1 MLYQPSYPSP
11 YLSDVDGG
19 KANVFS
25 CYINADGGTTVTSYQ
40 YTITTYSGTSVYS
53 SAVTPVSPLYAGD
66 TLAFTV
72 PTSVGLVNGSD
83 YLWNITLYTEVP
95 DIWVTYGTLQGAGS
109 DTSTL
114 LLRPNQFVQVG
125 MFVQVGNQ
133 KSRIT
138 KLTTSNNKLQATIT
152 PAMSGIV
159 GDEPYNVYNNNITST
174 DYYFRARTTP
184 TLILSTIP
192 ETVTN
197 KSYTFSATYTQAE
210 NVGFKYFEWTIYDV
224 GGNVIDRSGEKN
236 SGAIT
241 YTFDGFI
248 NGSTYGV
255 GLTLENQDGEV
266 LTVTPQYFDV
276 EYSLPE
282 LDNAPTASVNCD
294 NDTIELIWSPLLINR
309 GEAQAESGSTVQ
321 YDILENEPYL
331 GGSSVRIGK
340 GTSLSWYIG
349 SEQTPIYAPYEST
362 TFINWH
368 TTDSNFEGLI
378 YKQEGEYINLIAM
391 SATAPVSAN
400 AGDKYYN
407 TIDKLIYTATAT
419 NVWSSSGDEPRDDV
433 VYSQTATGF
442 NYIWNGTDMEVT
454 DYDPPSYKISYQDG
468 AFYYDIE
475 NGEISIHDKIVKQE
489 IVSDWLLQPASSL
502 LTNNYVWQDSKDWND
517 EYYWTDVTEPY
528 ISKYWFKITLLP
540 TTIQIQEL
548 EITATTWNDLRRYTW
563 DEVRQYTWNQL
574 RYNKI

>member
-40 YTITTYSGTSVYS
+40 YKITTYSGTNVYTSSVTS
-53 SAVTPVSPLYAGD
+53 VSPLYAGD
-66 TLAFTV
+66 TLLFTV
-72 PTSVGLVNGSD
+72 PSTVGLVNGSD
-83 YLWNITLYTEVP
+83 YLWNITLYTEIP
-95 DIWVTYGTLQGAGS
+95 DIWVTYGTLQAFDS
-109 DTSTL
+109 STIT
-114 LLRPNQFVQVG
+114 LRPNQFVQVG

-138 KLTTSNNKLQATIT
+138 KLESVDNGLKATIT
-152 PAMSGIV
+152 PAMTNVAV
-159 GDEPYNVYNNNITST
+159 GDPYNVYNNNVTST

-184 TLILSTIP
+184 TLILNTIP
-192 ETVTN
+192 ESITSKT
-197 KSYTFSATYTQAE
+197 YTFSATYTQAE

-224 GGNVIDRSGEKN
+224 GGNVIDQSGERN
-236 SGAIT
+236 SGAIS

-266 LTVTPQYFDV
+266 LSVAPKYFMV
-276 EYSLPE
+276 EYALPE
-282 LDNAPTASVNCD
+282 LDNAPTASVNCE
-294 NDTIELIWSPLLINR
+294 NDSVELIWSPLLINS
-309 GEAQAESGSTVQ
+309 GSAVAEEGSTVQ
-321 YDILENEPYL
+321 YDILENEPYI
-331 GGSSVRIGK
+331 GGASVRIGK
-340 GTSLSWYIG
+340 GTKLEWHIG

-362 TFINWH
+362 TFFNWH
-368 TTDSNFEGLI
+368 TTDTNFEGLI
-378 YKQEGEYINLIAM
+378 YKQEGEYIELIAM
-391 SATAPVSAN
+391 SATPPVTSN

-407 TIDKLIYTATAT
+407 TSTKLIYTATAD
-419 NVWSSSGDEPRDDV
+419 NVWSSSGDVPRDDV
-433 VYSQTATGF
+433 VYTQTTTGF
-442 NYIWNGTDMEVT
+442 NYIWNGDDMEVT

-475 NGEISIHDKIVKQE
+475 NGDVSIHDKIVKRVTNQE
-489 IVSDWLLQPASSL
+489 WLLQPSSSL
-502 LTNNYVWQDSKDWND
+502 LTDDYMWKDSADWND
-517 EYYWTDVTEPY
+517 EYYWAEITEPY
-528 ISKYWFKITLLP
+528 ITKYWFKFTLLP

-548 EITATTWNDLRRYTW
+548 EILATTWNDLRRYTW

>member
-40 YTITTYSGTSVYS
+40 YKITTYSGTNVYT
-53 SAVTPVSPLYAGD
+53 SAVISISPLYAGD

-72 PTSVGLVNGSD
+72 PSTIGLVNGSD
-83 YLWNITLYTEVP
+83 YLWNITLYTEIP
-95 DIWVTYGTLQGAGS
+95 DIWVTYGTLQAFDS
-109 DTSTL
+109 STIT
-114 LLRPNQFVQVG
+114 LRPNQFVQVG

-133 KSRIT
+133 KSRIA
-138 KLTTSNNKLQATIT
+138 KLESVDNGLKVTIT
-152 PAMSGIV
+152 PAMTNVAV
-159 GDEPYNVYNNNITST
+159 GDPYNVYNNNVTST

-184 TLILSTIP
+184 TLILNTIP
-192 ETVTN
+192 ESVTS

-224 GGNVIDRSGEKN
+224 GGNVIDQSGERN

-266 LTVTPQYFDV
+266 LSVTPKYFMV
-276 EYSLPE
+276 EYALPE
-282 LDNAPTASVNCD
+282 LDNAPTASVNCE
-294 NDTIELIWSPLLINR
+294 NDSVELIWSPLLINS
-309 GEAQAESGSTVQ
+309 GSAVADEGSTVQ
-321 YDILENEPYL
+321 YDILENEPYI

-340 GTSLSWYIG
+340 GTKLEWYIG

-362 TFINWH
+362 TFFNWH
-368 TTDSNFEGLI
+368 TTDTNFEGLI
-378 YKQEGEYINLIAM
+378 YKQEGEYIELIAM
-391 SATAPVSAN
+391 SATPPVTSS

-407 TIDKLIYTATAT
+407 TSTKLIYTATAD
-419 NVWSSSGDEPRDDV
+419 NVWSSSGDTPRDDV
-433 VYSQTATGF
+433 VYTQTTTGF
-442 NYIWNGTDMEVT
+442 NYIWNGDDMEVT

-475 NGEISIHDKIVKQE
+475 NGEISIHDKIVKRVTGQE
-489 IVSDWLLQPASSL
+489 WLLQPSSSL
-502 LTNNYVWQDSKDWND
+502 LTDDYIWKDSADWND
-517 EYYWTDVTEPY
+517 EYYWAEITEPY
-528 ISKYWFKITLLP
+528 ITKYWFKFTLLP

-548 EITATTWNDLRRYTW
+548 EITATTWNDLKRYTW

>member
-40 YTITTYSGTSVYS
+40 YKITTYSGTNVYT
-53 SAVTPVSPLYAGD
+53 SAVISISPLYAGD

-72 PTSVGLVNGSD
+72 PSTIGLVNGSD
-83 YLWNITLYTEVP
+83 YLWNITLYTEIP
-95 DIWVTYGTLQGAGS
+95 DIWVTYGTLQAFDS
-109 DTSTL
+109 STIT
-114 LLRPNQFVQVG
+114 LRPNQFVQVG

-133 KSRIT
+133 KSRIA
-138 KLTTSNNKLQATIT
+138 KLESVDNGLKATIT
-152 PAMSGIV
+152 PAMTNVAV
-159 GDEPYNVYNNNITST
+159 GDPYNVYNNNVTST

-184 TLILSTIP
+184 TLILNTIP
-192 ETVTN
+192 ESVTS

-224 GGNVIDRSGEKN
+224 GGNIIDQSGERN

-266 LTVTPQYFDV
+266 LSVTPKYFMV
-276 EYSLPE
+276 EYALPE
-282 LDNAPTASVNCD
+282 LDNAPTASVNCE
-294 NDTIELIWSPLLINR
+294 NDSVELIWSPLLINS
-309 GEAQAESGSTVQ
+309 GSAVADEGSTVQ
-321 YDILENEPYL
+321 YDILENEPYI

-340 GTSLSWYIG
+340 GTKLEWYIG

-362 TFINWH
+362 TFFNWH
-368 TTDSNFEGLI
+368 TTDTNFEGLI
-378 YKQEGEYINLIAM
+378 YKQEGEYIELIAM
-391 SATAPVSAN
+391 SATPPVTSS

-407 TIDKLIYTATAT
+407 TSTKLIYTATAD
-419 NVWSSSGDEPRDDV
+419 NVWSSSGDTPRDDV
-433 VYSQTATGF
+433 VYTQTTTGF
-442 NYIWNGTDMEVT
+442 NYIWNGDDMEVT

-475 NGEISIHDKIVKQE
+475 NGEISIHDKIVKRVTGQE
-489 IVSDWLLQPASSL
+489 WLLQPSSSL
-502 LTNNYVWQDSKDWND
+502 LTDDYIWKDSADWND
-517 EYYWTDVTEPY
+517 EYYWAEITEPY
-528 ISKYWFKITLLP
+528 ITKYWFKFTLLP

-548 EITATTWNDLRRYTW
+548 EITATTWNDLKRYTW

>member
-40 YTITTYSGTSVYS
+40 YKITTYSGTNVYT
-53 SAVTPVSPLYAGD
+53 SAVISISPLYAGD

-72 PTSVGLVNGSD
+72 PSTIGLVNGSD
-83 YLWNITLYTEVP
+83 YLWNITLYTEIP
-95 DIWVTYGTLQGAGS
+95 DIWVTYGTLQAFDS
-109 DTSTL
+109 STIT
-114 LLRPNQFVQVG
+114 LRPNQFVQVG

-133 KSRIT
+133 KSRIA
-138 KLTTSNNKLQATIT
+138 KLESVDNGLKATIT
-152 PAMSGIV
+152 PAMTNVAV
-159 GDEPYNVYNNNITST
+159 GDPYNVYNNNVTST

-184 TLILSTIP
+184 TLILNTIP
-192 ETVTN
+192 ESVTS

-224 GGNVIDRSGEKN
+224 GGNVIDQSGERN

-266 LTVTPQYFDV
+266 LSVTPKYFMV
-276 EYSLPE
+276 EYALPE
-282 LDNAPTASVNCD
+282 LDNAPTASVNCE
-294 NDTIELIWSPLLINR
+294 NDSVELIWSPLLINS
-309 GEAQAESGSTVQ
+309 GSAVADEGSTVQ
-321 YDILENEPYL
+321 YDILENEPYI

-340 GTSLSWYIG
+340 GTKLEWYIG

-362 TFINWH
+362 TFFNWH
-368 TTDSNFEGLI
+368 TTDTNFEGLI
-378 YKQEGEYINLIAM
+378 YKQEGEYIELIAM
-391 SATAPVSAN
+391 SATPLVTSS

-407 TIDKLIYTATAT
+407 TSTKLIYTATAD
-419 NVWSSSGDEPRDDV
+419 NVWSSSGDTPRDDV
-433 VYSQTATGF
+433 VYTQTTTGF
-442 NYIWNGTDMEVT
+442 NYIWNGDDMEVT

-475 NGEISIHDKIVKQE
+475 NGEISIHDKIVKRVTGQE
-489 IVSDWLLQPASSL
+489 WLLQPSSSL
-502 LTNNYVWQDSKDWND
+502 LTDDYIWKDSADWND
-517 EYYWTDVTEPY
+517 EYYWAEITEPY
-528 ISKYWFKITLLP
+528 ITKYWFKFTLLP

-548 EITATTWNDLRRYTW
+548 EITATT
-563 DEVRQYTWNQL
+563 
-574 RYNKI
+574 

>member
-40 YTITTYSGTSVYS
+40 YKITTYSGTNVYT
-53 SAVTPVSPLYAGD
+53 SAVISISPLYAGD

-72 PTSVGLVNGSD
+72 PSTIGLVNGSD
-83 YLWNITLYTEVP
+83 YLWNITLYTEIP
-95 DIWVTYGTLQGAGS
+95 DIWVTYGTLQTFDS
-109 DTSTL
+109 STIT
-114 LLRPNQFVQVG
+114 LRPNQFVQVG

-133 KSRIT
+133 KSRIA
-138 KLTTSNNKLQATIT
+138 KLESVDNGLKATIT
-152 PAMSGIV
+152 PAMTNVAV
-159 GDEPYNVYNNNITST
+159 GDPYNVYNNNVTST

-184 TLILSTIP
+184 TLILNTIP
-192 ETVTN
+192 ESVTS

-224 GGNVIDRSGEKN
+224 GGNVIDQSGERN

-266 LTVTPQYFDV
+266 LSVTPKYFMV
-276 EYSLPE
+276 EYALPE
-282 LDNAPTASVNCD
+282 LDNAPTASVNCE
-294 NDTIELIWSPLLINR
+294 NDSVELIWSPLLINS
-309 GEAQAESGSTVQ
+309 GSAVADEGSTVQ
-321 YDILENEPYL
+321 YDILENEPYI

-340 GTSLSWYIG
+340 GTKLEWYIG

-362 TFINWH
+362 TFFNWH
-368 TTDSNFEGLI
+368 TTDTNFEGLI
-378 YKQEGEYINLIAM
+378 YKQEGEYIELIAM
-391 SATAPVSAN
+391 SATPPVTSS

-407 TIDKLIYTATAT
+407 TSTKLIYTATAD
-419 NVWSSSGDEPRDDV
+419 NVWSSSGDTPRDDV
-433 VYSQTATGF
+433 VYTQTTTGF
-442 NYIWNGTDMEVT
+442 NYIWNGDDMEVT

-475 NGEISIHDKIVKQE
+475 NGEISIHDKIVKRVTGQE
-489 IVSDWLLQPASSL
+489 WLLQPSSSL
-502 LTNNYVWQDSKDWND
+502 LTDDYIWKDSADWND
-517 EYYWTDVTEPY
+517 EYYWAEITEPY
-528 ISKYWFKITLLP
+528 ITKYWFKFTLLP

-548 EITATTWNDLRRYTW
+548 EITATT
-563 DEVRQYTWNQL
+563 
-574 RYNKI
+574 

>member
-40 YTITTYSGTSVYS
+40 YKITTYSGTNVYT
-53 SAVTPVSPLYAGD
+53 SAVISISPLYAGD

-72 PTSVGLVNGSD
+72 PSTIGLVNGSD
-83 YLWNITLYTEVP
+83 YLWNITLYTEIP
-95 DIWVTYGTLQGAGS
+95 DIWVTYGTLQAFDS
-109 DTSTL
+109 STIT
-114 LLRPNQFVQVG
+114 LRPNQFVQVG

-133 KSRIT
+133 KSRIA
-138 KLTTSNNKLQATIT
+138 KLESVDNGLKVTIT
-152 PAMSGIV
+152 PAMTNVAV
-159 GDEPYNVYNNNITST
+159 GDPYNVYNNNVTST

-184 TLILSTIP
+184 TLILNTIP
-192 ETVTN
+192 ESVTS

-224 GGNVIDRSGEKN
+224 GGNIIDQSGERN

-266 LTVTPQYFDV
+266 LSVTPKYFMV
-276 EYSLPE
+276 EYALPE
-282 LDNAPTASVNCD
+282 LDNAPTASVNCE
-294 NDTIELIWSPLLINR
+294 NDSVELIWSPLLINS
-309 GEAQAESGSTVQ
+309 GSAVADEGSTVQ
-321 YDILENEPYL
+321 YDILENEPYI

-340 GTSLSWYIG
+340 GTKLEWYIG

-362 TFINWH
+362 TFFNWH
-368 TTDSNFEGLI
+368 TTDTNFEGLI
-378 YKQEGEYINLIAM
+378 YKQEGEYIELIAM
-391 SATAPVSAN
+391 SATPPVTSS

-407 TIDKLIYTATAT
+407 TSTKLIYTATAD
-419 NVWSSSGDEPRDDV
+419 NVWSSSGDTPRDDV
-433 VYSQTATGF
+433 VYTQTTTGF
-442 NYIWNGTDMEVT
+442 NYIWNGDDMEVT

-475 NGEISIHDKIVKQE
+475 NGEISIHDKIVKRVTGQE
-489 IVSDWLLQPASSL
+489 WLLQPSSSL
-502 LTNNYVWQDSKDWND
+502 LTDDYIWKDSADWND
-517 EYYWTDVTEPY
+517 EYYWAEITEPY
-528 ISKYWFKITLLP
+528 ITKYWFKFTLLP

-548 EITATTWNDLRRYTW
+548 EITATTWNDLKRYTW

>member
-40 YTITTYSGTSVYS
+40 YKITTYSGTNVYT
-53 SAVTPVSPLYAGD
+53 SAVISISPLYAGD

-72 PTSVGLVNGSD
+72 PSTIGLVNGSD
-83 YLWNITLYTEVP
+83 YLWNITLYTEIP
-95 DIWVTYGTLQGAGS
+95 DIWVTYGTLQAFDS
-109 DTSTL
+109 STIT
-114 LLRPNQFVQVG
+114 LRPNQFVQVG

-133 KSRIT
+133 KSRIA
-138 KLTTSNNKLQATIT
+138 KLESVDNGLKATIT
-152 PAMSGIV
+152 PAMTNVAV
-159 GDEPYNVYNNNITST
+159 GDPYNVYNNNVTST

-184 TLILSTIP
+184 TLILNTIP
-192 ETVTN
+192 ESVTS

-224 GGNVIDRSGEKN
+224 GGNVIDQSGERN

-266 LTVTPQYFDV
+266 LSVTPKYFMV
-276 EYSLPE
+276 EYALPE
-282 LDNAPTASVNCD
+282 LDNAPTASVNCE
-294 NDTIELIWSPLLINR
+294 NDSVELIWSPLLINS
-309 GEAQAESGSTVQ
+309 GSAVADEGSTVQ
-321 YDILENEPYL
+321 YDILENEPYI

-340 GTSLSWYIG
+340 GTKLEWYIG

-362 TFINWH
+362 TFFNWH
-368 TTDSNFEGLI
+368 TTDTNFEGLI
-378 YKQEGEYINLIAM
+378 YKQEGEYIELIAM
-391 SATAPVSAN
+391 SATPPVTSS

-407 TIDKLIYTATAT
+407 TSTKLIYTATAD
-419 NVWSSSGDEPRDDV
+419 NVWSSSGDTPRDDV
-433 VYSQTATGF
+433 VYTQTTTGF
-442 NYIWNGTDMEVT
+442 NYIWNGDDMEVT

-475 NGEISIHDKIVKQE
+475 NGEISIHDKIVKRVTGQE
-489 IVSDWLLQPASSL
+489 WLLQPSSSL
-502 LTNNYVWQDSKDWND
+502 LTDDYIWKDSADWND
-517 EYYWTDVTEPY
+517 EYYWAEITEPY
-528 ISKYWFKITLLP
+528 ITKYWFKFTLLP

-548 EITATTWNDLRRYTW
+548 EITATTWNDLKRYTL

>member
-40 YTITTYSGTSVYS
+40 YKITTYSGTNVYT
-53 SAVTPVSPLYAGD
+53 SAVISISPLYAGD

-72 PTSVGLVNGSD
+72 PSTIGLVNGSD
-83 YLWNITLYTEVP
+83 YLWNITLYTEIP
-95 DIWVTYGTLQGAGS
+95 DIWVTYGTLQAFDS
-109 DTSTL
+109 STIT
-114 LLRPNQFVQVG
+114 LRPNQFVQVG

-133 KSRIT
+133 KSRIA
-138 KLTTSNNKLQATIT
+138 KLESVDNGLKATIA
-152 PAMSGIV
+152 PAMTNVAV
-159 GDEPYNVYNNNITST
+159 GDPYNVYNNNVTST

-184 TLILSTIP
+184 TLILNTIP
-192 ETVTN
+192 ESVTS

-224 GGNVIDRSGEKN
+224 GGNIIDQSGERN

-266 LTVTPQYFDV
+266 LSVTPKYFMV
-276 EYSLPE
+276 EYALPE
-282 LDNAPTASVNCD
+282 LDNAPTASVNCE
-294 NDTIELIWSPLLINR
+294 NDSVELIWSPLLINS
-309 GEAQAESGSTVQ
+309 GSAVADEGSTVQ
-321 YDILENEPYL
+321 YDILENEPYI

-340 GTSLSWYIG
+340 GTKLEWYIG

-362 TFINWH
+362 TFFNWH
-368 TTDSNFEGLI
+368 TTDTNFEGLI
-378 YKQEGEYINLIAM
+378 YKQEGEYIELIAM
-391 SATAPVSAN
+391 SATPLVTSS

-407 TIDKLIYTATAT
+407 TSTKLIYTATAD
-419 NVWSSSGDEPRDDV
+419 NVWSSSGDTPRDDV
-433 VYSQTATGF
+433 VYTQTTTGF
-442 NYIWNGTDMEVT
+442 NYIWNGDDMEVT

-475 NGEISIHDKIVKQE
+475 NGEISIHDKIVKRVTGQE
-489 IVSDWLLQPASSL
+489 WLLQPSSSL
-502 LTNNYVWQDSKDWND
+502 LTDDYIWKDSADWND
-517 EYYWTDVTEPY
+517 EYYWAEITEPY
-528 ISKYWFKITLLP
+528 ITKYWFKFTLLP

-548 EITATTWNDLRRYTW
+548 EITATT
-563 DEVRQYTWNQL
+563 
-574 RYNKI
+574 

>member
-40 YTITTYSGTSVYS
+40 YKITTYSGTNVYT
-53 SAVTPVSPLYAGD
+53 SAVISISPLYAGD

-72 PTSVGLVNGSD
+72 PSTIGLVNGSD
-83 YLWNITLYTEVP
+83 YLWNITLYTEIP
-95 DIWVTYGTLQGAGS
+95 DIWVTYGTLQAFDS
-109 DTSTL
+109 STIT
-114 LLRPNQFVQVG
+114 LRPNQFVQVG

-133 KSRIT
+133 KSRIA
-138 KLTTSNNKLQATIT
+138 KLESVDNGLKATIT
-152 PAMSGIV
+152 PAMTNVAV
-159 GDEPYNVYNNNITST
+159 GDPYNVYNNNVTST

-184 TLILSTIP
+184 TLILNTIP
-192 ETVTN
+192 ESVTS

-224 GGNVIDRSGEKN
+224 GGNVIDQSGERN

-266 LTVTPQYFDV
+266 LSVTPKYFMV
-276 EYSLPE
+276 EYALPE
-282 LDNAPTASVNCD
+282 LDNAPTASVNCE
-294 NDTIELIWSPLLINR
+294 NDSVELIWSPLLINS
-309 GEAQAESGSTVQ
+309 GSAVADEGSTVQ
-321 YDILENEPYL
+321 YDILENEPYI

-340 GTSLSWYIG
+340 GTKLEWYIG

-362 TFINWH
+362 TFFNWH
-368 TTDSNFEGLI
+368 TTDTNFEGLI
-378 YKQEGEYINLIAM
+378 YKQEGEYIELIAM
-391 SATAPVSAN
+391 SATPPVTSS

-407 TIDKLIYTATAT
+407 TSTKLIYTATAD
-419 NVWSSSGDEPRDDV
+419 NVWSSSGDTPRDDV
-433 VYSQTATGF
+433 VYTQTTTGF
-442 NYIWNGTDMEVT
+442 NYIWNGDDMEVT

-475 NGEISIHDKIVKQE
+475 NGEISIHDKIVKRVTGQE
-489 IVSDWLLQPASSL
+489 WLLQPSSSL
-502 LTNNYVWQDSKDWND
+502 LTDDYIWKDSADWND
-517 EYYWTDVTEPY
+517 EYYWAEITEPY
-528 ISKYWFKITLLP
+528 ITKYWFKFTLLP

-548 EITATTWNDLRRYTW
+548 EITATTWNDLKRYTW

>member
-40 YTITTYSGTSVYS
+40 YKITTYSGTNVYT
-53 SAVTPVSPLYAGD
+53 SAVISISPLYAGD

-72 PTSVGLVNGSD
+72 PSTIGLVNGSD
-83 YLWNITLYTEVP
+83 YLWNITLYTEIP
-95 DIWVTYGTLQGAGS
+95 DIWVTYGTLQAFDS
-109 DTSTL
+109 STIT
-114 LLRPNQFVQVG
+114 LRPNQFVQVG

-133 KSRIT
+133 KSRIA
-138 KLTTSNNKLQATIT
+138 KLESVDNGLKATIA
-152 PAMSGIV
+152 PAMTNVAV
-159 GDEPYNVYNNNITST
+159 GDPYNVYNNNVTST

-184 TLILSTIP
+184 TLILNTIP
-192 ETVTN
+192 ESVTS

-224 GGNVIDRSGEKN
+224 GGNIIDQSGERN

-266 LTVTPQYFDV
+266 LSVTPKYFMV
-276 EYSLPE
+276 EYALPE
-282 LDNAPTASVNCD
+282 LDNAPTASVNCE
-294 NDTIELIWSPLLINR
+294 NDSVELIWSPLLINS
-309 GEAQAESGSTVQ
+309 GSAVADEGSTVQ
-321 YDILENEPYL
+321 YDILENEPYI

-340 GTSLSWYIG
+340 GTKLEWYIG

-362 TFINWH
+362 TFFNWH
-368 TTDSNFEGLI
+368 TTDTNFEGLI
-378 YKQEGEYINLIAM
+378 YKQEGEYIELIAM
-391 SATAPVSAN
+391 SATPLVTSS

-407 TIDKLIYTATAT
+407 TSTKLIYTATAD
-419 NVWSSSGDEPRDDV
+419 NVWSSSGDTPRDDV
-433 VYSQTATGF
+433 VYTQTTTGF
-442 NYIWNGTDMEVT
+442 NYIWNGDDMEVT

-475 NGEISIHDKIVKQE
+475 NGEISIHDKIVKRVTGQE
-489 IVSDWLLQPASSL
+489 WLLQPSSSL
-502 LTNNYVWQDSKDWND
+502 LTDDYIWKDSADWND
-517 EYYWTDVTEPY
+517 EYYWAEITEPY
-528 ISKYWFKITLLP
+528 ITKYWFKFTLLP

-548 EITATTWNDLRRYTW
+548 EITATTWNDLKRYTW

>member
-40 YTITTYSGTSVYS
+40 YKITTYSGTNVYT
-53 SAVTPVSPLYAGD
+53 SAVISISPLYAGD

-72 PTSVGLVNGSD
+72 PSTIGLVNGSD
-83 YLWNITLYTEVP
+83 YLWNITLYTEIP
-95 DIWVTYGTLQGAGS
+95 DIWVTYGTLQAFDS
-109 DTSTL
+109 STIT
-114 LLRPNQFVQVG
+114 LRPNQFVQVG

-133 KSRIT
+133 KSRIA
-138 KLTTSNNKLQATIT
+138 KLESVDNGLKVTIT
-152 PAMSGIV
+152 PAMTNVAV
-159 GDEPYNVYNNNITST
+159 GDPYNVYNNNVTST

-184 TLILSTIP
+184 TLILNTIP
-192 ETVTN
+192 ESVTS

-224 GGNVIDRSGEKN
+224 GGNIIDQSGERN

-266 LTVTPQYFDV
+266 LSVTPKYFMV
-276 EYSLPE
+276 EYALPE
-282 LDNAPTASVNCD
+282 LDNAPTASVNCE
-294 NDTIELIWSPLLINR
+294 NDSVELIWSPLLINS
-309 GEAQAESGSTVQ
+309 GSAVADEGSTVQ
-321 YDILENEPYL
+321 YDILENEPYI

-340 GTSLSWYIG
+340 GTKLEWYIG

-362 TFINWH
+362 TFFNWH
-368 TTDSNFEGLI
+368 TTDTNFEGLI
-378 YKQEGEYINLIAM
+378 YKQEGEYIELIAM
-391 SATAPVSAN
+391 SATPLVTSS

-407 TIDKLIYTATAT
+407 TSTKLIYTATAD
-419 NVWSSSGDEPRDDV
+419 NVWSSSGDTPRDDV
-433 VYSQTATGF
+433 VYTQTTTGF
-442 NYIWNGTDMEVT
+442 NYIWNGDDMEVT

-475 NGEISIHDKIVKQE
+475 NGEISIHDKIVKRVTGQE
-489 IVSDWLLQPASSL
+489 WLLQPSSSL
-502 LTNNYVWQDSKDWND
+502 LTDDYIWKDSADWND
-517 EYYWTDVTEPY
+517 EYYWAEITEPY
-528 ISKYWFKITLLP
+528 ITKYWFKFTLLP

-548 EITATTWNDLRRYTW
+548 EITATT
-563 DEVRQYTWNQL
+563 
-574 RYNKI
+574 

>member
-40 YTITTYSGTSVYS
+40 YKITTYSGTNVYT
-53 SAVTPVSPLYAGD
+53 SAVISISPLYAGD

-72 PTSVGLVNGSD
+72 PSTIGLVNGSD
-83 YLWNITLYTEVP
+83 YLWNITLYTEIP
-95 DIWVTYGTLQGAGS
+95 DIWVTYGTLQAFDS
-109 DTSTL
+109 STIT
-114 LLRPNQFVQVG
+114 LRPNQFVQVG

-133 KSRIT
+133 KSRIA
-138 KLTTSNNKLQATIT
+138 KLESVDNGLKATIA
-152 PAMSGIV
+152 PAMTNVAV
-159 GDEPYNVYNNNITST
+159 GDPYNVYNNNVTST

-184 TLILSTIP
+184 TLILNTIP
-192 ETVTN
+192 ESVTS

-224 GGNVIDRSGEKN
+224 GGNVIDQSGERN

-266 LTVTPQYFDV
+266 LSVTPKYFMV
-276 EYSLPE
+276 EYALPE
-282 LDNAPTASVNCD
+282 LDNAPTASVNCE
-294 NDTIELIWSPLLINR
+294 NDSVELIWSPLLINS
-309 GEAQAESGSTVQ
+309 GSAVADEGSTVQ
-321 YDILENEPYL
+321 YDILENEPYI

-340 GTSLSWYIG
+340 GTKLEWYIG

-362 TFINWH
+362 TFFNWH
-368 TTDSNFEGLI
+368 TTDTNFEGLI
-378 YKQEGEYINLIAM
+378 YKQEGEYIELIAM
-391 SATAPVSAN
+391 SATPPVTSS

-407 TIDKLIYTATAT
+407 TSTKLIYTATAD
-419 NVWSSSGDEPRDDV
+419 NVWSSSGDTPRDDV
-433 VYSQTATGF
+433 VYTQTTTGF
-442 NYIWNGTDMEVT
+442 NYIWNGDDMEVT

-475 NGEISIHDKIVKQE
+475 NGEISIHDKIVKRVTGQE
-489 IVSDWLLQPASSL
+489 WLLQPSSSL
-502 LTNNYVWQDSKDWND
+502 LTDDYIWKDSADWND
-517 EYYWTDVTEPY
+517 EYYWAEITEPY
-528 ISKYWFKITLLP
+528 ITKYWFKFTLLP

-548 EITATTWNDLRRYTW
+548 EITATTWNDLKRYTW

>member
-40 YTITTYSGTSVYS
+40 YKITTYSGTNVYT
-53 SAVTPVSPLYAGD
+53 SAVISISPLYAGD

-72 PTSVGLVNGSD
+72 PSTIGLVNGSD
-83 YLWNITLYTEVP
+83 YLWNITLYTEIP
-95 DIWVTYGTLQGAGS
+95 DIWVTYGTLQAFDS
-109 DTSTL
+109 STIT
-114 LLRPNQFVQVG
+114 LRPNQFVQVG

-133 KSRIT
+133 KSRIA
-138 KLTTSNNKLQATIT
+138 KLESLDNGLKATIT
-152 PAMSGIV
+152 PAMTNVAV
-159 GDEPYNVYNNNITST
+159 GDPYNVYNNNVTST

-184 TLILSTIP
+184 TLILNTIP
-192 ETVTN
+192 ESVTS

-224 GGNVIDRSGEKN
+224 GGNVIDQSGERN

-266 LTVTPQYFDV
+266 LSVTPKYFMV
-276 EYSLPE
+276 EYALPE
-282 LDNAPTASVNCD
+282 LDNAPTASVNCE
-294 NDTIELIWSPLLINR
+294 NDSVELIWSPLLINS
-309 GEAQAESGSTVQ
+309 GSAVADEGSTVQ
-321 YDILENEPYL
+321 YDILENEPYI

-340 GTSLSWYIG
+340 GTKLEWYIG

-362 TFINWH
+362 TFFNWH
-368 TTDSNFEGLI
+368 TTDTNFEGLI
-378 YKQEGEYINLIAM
+378 YKQEGEYIELIAM
-391 SATAPVSAN
+391 SATPPVTSS

-407 TIDKLIYTATAT
+407 TSTKLIYTATAD
-419 NVWSSSGDEPRDDV
+419 NVWSSSGDTPRDDV
-433 VYSQTATGF
+433 VYTQTTTGF
-442 NYIWNGTDMEVT
+442 NYIWNGDDMEVT

-475 NGEISIHDKIVKQE
+475 NGEISIHDKIVKRVTGQE
-489 IVSDWLLQPASSL
+489 WLLQPSSSL
-502 LTNNYVWQDSKDWND
+502 LTDDYIWKDSADWND
-517 EYYWTDVTEPY
+517 EYYWAEITEPY
-528 ISKYWFKITLLP
+528 ITKYWFKFTLLP

-548 EITATTWNDLRRYTW
+548 EITATTWNDLKRYTW

>member
-40 YTITTYSGTSVYS
+40 YTITTYSGTNVYS
-53 SAVTPVSPLYAGD
+53 SEVTPTTPLYAGD
-66 TLAFTV
+66 VLSFTV
-72 PTSVGLVNGSD
+72 PVSVGLVNGSD

-95 DIWVTYGTLQGAGS
+95 DIWVTYGTLQGVGS

-138 KLTTSNNKLQATIT
+138 KLTTSDNKLQATIT
-152 PAMSGIV
+152 PAMTGIA
-159 GDEPYNVYNNNITST
+159 GNEPYNVYNNNITST

-224 GGNVIDRSGEKN
+224 GGNVINRSGEKN
-236 SGAIT
+236 SGSIT

-255 GLTLENQDGEV
+255 GLTLENQDGV
-266 LTVTPQYFDV
+266 ILNISPKYFNV
-276 EYSLPE
+276 SYALPE
-282 LDNAPTASVNCD
+282 LENAPEAVVDCD
-294 NDTIELIWSPLLINR
+294 KAAINVSWSPLAINN
-309 GEAQAESGSTVQ
+309 GIASASSGVATPYYEIVDNIPYFGGHSVKLKDKAQI
-321 YDILENEPYL
+321 DWFL
-331 GGSSVRIGK
+331 G
-340 GTSLSWYIG
+340 T
-349 SEQTPIYAPYEST
+349 EQEPIYIPYEST
-362 TFINWH
+362 TYINWH
-368 TTDSNFEGLI
+368 TDDPNFAGDI
-378 YKQEGEYINLIAM
+378 YKQEGEYVNIVAISNVAP
-391 SATAPVSAN
+391 STASI
-400 AGDKYYN
+400 GDEYYN
-407 TIDKLIYTATAT
+407 TVTKLIYTAIAT
-419 NVWSSSGDEPRDDV
+419 NTWGIVGEHPRSDV
-433 VYSQTATGF
+433 VYKLTTTNANYLWDGSTLSVTTAT
-442 NYIWNGTDMEVT
+442 T
-454 DYDPPSYKISYQDG
+454 PSYKVSYLEG

-475 NGEISIHDKIVKQE
+475 NGDISIHNKITIQE
-489 IVSDWLLQPASSL
+489 VQKSWLLQAQGTQTSNS
-502 LTNNYVWQDSKDWND
+502 YVWLDGLYWND
-517 EYYWTDVTEPY
+517 DLYWTETGIPY
-528 ISKYWFKITLLP
+528 ITNYWFKLTLLP
-540 TTIQIQEL
+540 DRLLVEKNETM
-548 EITATTWNDLRRYTW
+548 N
-563 DEVRQYTWNQL
+563 
-574 RYNKI
+574 